1 MLKRKHMGGFTL
13 MEFLVGALVSSAVL
27 YSISLAT
34 VNNLRSAGVESDRH
48 KLNATLRQVL
58 DIMTRDIG
66 RSGYWANAASLLNSS
81 NSNPYSTITNTA
93 SCVLFS
99 YNRDT
104 PVPSLP
110 PADDEQYGF
119 AFTGNAVYART
130 AGTPWDCNNTTAW
143 SALTDSNVVEITSL
157 TITRM
162 WPEDT
167 AATTASATEDGL
179 SYTVHRTVSGNSVL
193 CVREYQ
199 ISLSGRLKKKPTITQ
214 TYQATI
220 KVRNDEVK
228 RGVTSAPTCA

>member
-1 MLKRKHMGGFTL
+1 MLTRKQMGGFTL
-13 MEFLVGALVSSAVL
+13 MEFLIGSLVSTAVL
-27 YSISLAT
+27 YAISLAT
-34 VNNLRSAGVESDRH
+34 ANNLRSAGVEADRH

-58 DIMTRDIG
+58 DIMTRDME
-66 RSGYWANAASLLNSS
+66 RAGYWTNAATLLNSS
-81 NSNPYSTITNTA
+81 NSNPYSPITNTA

-104 PVPSLP
+104 PAPTLP
-110 PADDEQYGF
+110 PADDELYGF
-119 AFTGNAVYART
+119 TFTGSAVYART
-130 AGTPWDCNNTTAW
+130 AGTPWDCNNTATW
-143 SALTDSNVVEITSL
+143 SALTDSNVVEVTGL

-199 ISLSGRLKKKPTITQ
+199 ISLSGRLKKKPTVAQ
-214 TYQATI
+214 TYQATV

-228 RGVTSAPTCA
+228 RGTTSAPTCA